1 MQTSGIIGIGLA
13 AVVGGWLMLTFNQLI
28 TLRNKVKQA
37 FAGIDTQLRRRHDL
51 IPNVIAVAQGYMQHE
66 RGTLEAVTQARGQA
80 VAAQGPAAVDPADAL
95 AVGTLAGAES
105 ALGGALFRLLAKVEA
120 YPELKA
126 NTTMLQLMEELQTTE
141 NRIAFARQAYNDAVM
156 FYNTAASTFPALLAA
171 KLFGFAEAKLFVIE
185 DPKERAVVEV
195 RM

>member
-1 MQTSGIIGIGLA
+1 MQTPGIIGIGLA
-13 AVVGGWLMLTFNQLI
+13 AAVGGWLVVTFNQLV

-37 FAGIDTQLRRRHDL
+37 FAGIDAQLKRRHDL
-51 IPNVIAVAQGYMQHE
+51 IPNVLAVAQGCMQHE
-66 RGTLEAVTQARGQA
+66 RGTLEAVTQARSQA
-80 VAAQGPAAVDPADAL
+80 LVAERPAASDPVDAL

-141 NRIAFARQAYNDAVM
+141 NRIAFARQAYNDTVM
-156 FYNTAASTFPALLAA
+156 FYNTAIATFPALLAA
-171 KLFGFAEAKLFVIE
+171 KFFGFTEAKPFEIV
-185 DPKERAVVEV
+185 DPKDRALVEV
-195 RM
+195 KI

>member
-1 MQTSGIIGIGLA
+1 MQTPGIIGIGLA
-13 AVVGGWLMLTFNQLI
+13 AAVGGWLVVTFNQLV

-37 FAGIDTQLRRRHDL
+37 FAGIDAQLKRRHDL
-51 IPNVIAVAQGYMQHE
+51 IPNVLAVAQGYMQHE
-66 RGTLEAVTQARGQA
+66 RGTLEAVTQARSQA
-80 VAAQGPAAVDPADAL
+80 LVAERPAASDPVDAL

-141 NRIAFARQAYNDAVM
+141 NRIAFARQAYNDTVM
-156 FYNTAASTFPALLAA
+156 FYNTAIATFPALLAA
-171 KLFGFAEAKLFVIE
+171 KFFGFAEAKPFEIV
-185 DPKERAVVEV
+185 DPKDRALVEV
-195 RM
+195 KI